1 MAGLCQDAQDVL
13 QSINASSLDI
23 LHNKLQALVSPMPLE
38 APLYT
43 SDLGAMDCITTKGTS
58 FLHLPGE
65 IRNHIYHLVLIH
77 PSCPPRRSTH
87 NLVPNLLSTCRQIT
101 QEATPILYSLN
112 TFTAH
117 PSLLTSMPYLHSPT
131 RPLYT
136 PGLHT
141 RIRRWRIQIRLD
153 CDARF
158 TEEDVTKAFT
168 GCEELEIEAKEAM
181 FRGAGN
187 AVLMLF
193 AGVRAVKS
201 ARVIGSVDREFA
213 EWLEESMESVI
224 GTPCVE
230 RDVSALVR
238 KEAWGDNVGY

>member
-1 MAGLCQDAQDVL
+1 
-13 QSINASSLDI
+13 
-23 LHNKLQALVSPMPLE
+23 
-38 APLYT
+38 
-43 SDLGAMDCITTKGTS
+43 MDFKGTS

-65 IRNHIYHLVLIH
+65 IRNQIYHLVLIH
-77 PSCPPRRSTH
+77 PSYPPAQSTH
-87 NLVPNLLSTCRQIT
+87 NLVPNILSTCRQIT
-101 QEATPILYSLN
+101 HEATPILYSLN

-141 RIRRWRIQIRLD
+141 RIRRWRIQVRLD

-213 EWLEESMESVI
+213 EWLEESMERVI

-230 RDVSALVR
+230 KDVSALVVR
-238 KEAWGDNVGY
+238 KDWGDGNR